1 VSIALREPDADAMS
15 FRYNAGQRYTGYA
28 DVRLAP
34 DVGLSGRVMTTG
46 RAVRSDDVR
55 VDPAIDP
62 DARGLLDLEGI
73 VSLLI
78 APIAPGGRIEGLL
91 YVAHRR
97 PLPYS
102 EQDEDVVQRLADH
115 CATALR
121 NVRLLAAEQ
130 SARSAAEAANR
141 MKDEFLAT
149 VSHELRTPLTA
160 MLGWI
165 WWLRRGSGDAETQAR
180 AIETVER
187 NARAQAQLVEDLLD
201 VSRIVTGKLRLD
213 VRSADLGD
221 VIDAAIE
228 SVRTAADGKGV
239 LLETRLP
246 ETPTPAVV
254 DPDRLQQVV
263 WNLLSN
269 AIKFTPEG
277 GRVEV
282 ALEASANEASIVV
295 ADTGS
300 GIKPAF
306 LPYVFDRFR
315 QAEASST
322 RTYGGLGLGL
332 SIVRHLVE
340 LHGGTVRAM
349 SAGEGQGTTFTV
361 RLPLRARRAPTQ
373 EAGGLSRGGARGVR
387 ARARTLEGVHVLL
400 VEDAEDTRELVAA
413 VLEQHGATVVAVDSV
428 AGAREALARAMPNV
442 LISDIGMRGED
453 GYTLIREVRRR
464 TDAMRVLP
472 AVALTAYAS
481 ADDRRRALREG
492 YDVHVAKPV
501 EPEQLVAM
509 LAELVRDAAG
519 GRAESA

>member
-1 VSIALREPDADAMS
+1 MA
-15 FRYNAGQRYTGYA
+15 FRYNAGQRDTSYA
-28 DVRLAP
+28 DRPVP
-34 DVGLSGRVMTTG
+34 TTGISGRVIGTA
-46 RAVRSDDVR
+46 RPARIDDVR
-55 VDPAIDP
+55 TDPTVDESS
-62 DARGLLDLEGI
+62 RWLLDAEGI
-73 VSLLI
+73 VSLLV
-78 APIAPGGRIEGLL
+78 APIAFGGRVEGLL

-97 PLPYS
+97 PLPYGA
-102 EQDEDVVQRLADH
+102 QDEDVVQRLADH

-121 NVRLLAAEQ
+121 NVSLLAAEQ

-165 WWLRRGSGDAETQAR
+165 WWLRRGTADPEAQTR

-213 VRSADLGD
+213 VRAADLRD
-221 VIDAAIE
+221 IIVAAVD

-239 LLETRLP
+239 TLDVHLP
-246 ETPTPAVV
+246 DTAASLSV

-277 GRVEV
+277 GGVEV
-282 ALEASANEASIVV
+282 TLDARPTEASIVV
-295 ADTGS
+295 TDTGA
-300 GIKPAF
+300 GISPEF

-332 SIVRHLVE
+332 AIVRHLVE
-340 LHGGTVRAM
+340 LHGGTVRAA
-349 SAGEGQGTTFTV
+349 SAGEGHGTTFTV
-361 RLPLRARRAPTQ
+361 KLPVRVARRTAAQ
-373 EAGGLSRGGARGVR
+373 EEVEARLQAAERPAQLRSGVLAGMR
-387 ARARTLEGVHVLL
+387 VLL
-400 VEDAEDTRELVAA
+400 VEDAEDTRELVGA
-413 VLEQHGATVVAVDSV
+413 VLEQHGATVIAVDSV
-428 AGAREALARAMPNV
+428 AGAREALARAHPTV
-442 LISDIGMRGED
+442 LVSDIGMRGED
-453 GYTLIREVRRR
+453 GYTLIREMRRR
-464 TDAMRVLP
+464 SDAVRLLP

-492 YDVHVAKPV
+492 YDLHIAKPV
-501 EPEQLVAM
+501 DPDQLVTM
-509 LAELVRDAAG
+509 LAEVVRATRSN
-519 GRAESA
+519 RAESA